1 MLPDPR
7 IPQTGGDHV
16 QVADGVYRL
25 TPGVCNFYLLEGG
38 GKLVLVD
45 AGAPRDWD
53 LLVRTLTTLG
63 RGLEDLDAVLI
74 THAHSDHTGFA
85 ERARSTAEVPVWIHQ
100 ADAAVAKGVKPA
112 KNDGRARSYL
122 LRVEFYRTLVSLARR
137 GATKLIPI
145 KEVSAFAD
153 GETLEVPGR
162 PRVVHAPG
170 HTPGCA
176 ALLLEGQRVLL
187 AGDVLATRNPLTGR
201 VGPQIMPSG
210 LNRDTPQAL
219 RSLDVLDGV
228 PADVVLPG
236 HGEPWTEGAAEAAR
250 LARLAGPS

>member
-7 IPQTGGDHV
+7 ASRSGGDQV
-16 QVADGVYRL
+16 QVAEGIHRL
-25 TPGVCNFYLLEGG
+25 TGGVCNFYLIEDG

-53 LLVRTLTTLG
+53 LLVRALAALG
-63 RGLEDLDAVLI
+63 RGLQDLEAVLL

-85 ERARSTAEVPVWIHQ
+85 ERARTTAGAPVWIHQ
-100 ADAAVAKGVKPA
+100 VDAAVAKGAKPG
-112 KNDGRARSYL
+112 KNDGKVRSYV
-122 LRVEFYRTLVSLARR
+122 LRVEFYRTLFSLARR
-137 GATKLIPI
+137 GATKLIPVR
-145 KEVSAFAD
+145 EVSVFAD

-162 PRVVHAPG
+162 PRAVHAPG

-176 ALLLEGQRVLL
+176 ALLLEERGVLL
-187 AGDVLATRNPLTGR
+187 TGDVLATRNPLTGR

-228 PADVVLPG
+228 PADVLLPG

-250 LARLAGPS
+250 LARVAGPS

>member
-1 MLPDPR
+1 V
-7 IPQTGGDHV
+7 TEV
-16 QVADGVYRL
+16 QVADGVHRL
-25 TPGVCNFYLLEGG
+25 NPGVCNLYLVEDG

-63 RGLEDLDAVLI
+63 RGLDSLDAVLI

-85 ERARSTAEVPVWIHQ
+85 ERARTSTNAPVWIHQ
-100 ADAAVAKGVKPA
+100 ADAAVAKGAKPG
-112 KNDGRARSYL
+112 KNDGKASSYL
-122 LRVEFYRTLVSLARR
+122 LRVEFYRTLFSLTRR

-145 KEVSAFAD
+145 QEVSTFGD
-153 GETLEVPGR
+153 GETLQVPGR
-162 PRVVHAPG
+162 PRAVHAPG
-170 HTPGCA
+170 HTPGSA
-176 ALLLEGQRVLL
+176 ALLLEGRRVLL
-187 AGDVLATRNPLTGR
+187 TGDVLATRNPLTGR

-210 LNRDTPQAL
+210 LNRDTQQAL
-219 RSLDVLDGV
+219 RSLDVLDGIR
-228 PADVVLPG
+228 ADVLLPG